1 MMMPRIWIVPTC
13 VVNTS
18 DRHCALMYK
27 YRRGE
32 GGKGGLTGMGV
43 IDGSNFPASQ
53 ARSPSHS
60 FLVQLDGRRLKII

>member
-1 MMMPRIWIVPTC
+1 MMMRRIWIVPTC

-18 DRHCALMYK
+18 DRLCAPMYK
-27 YRRGE
+27 YRRWE
-32 GGKGGLTGMGV
+32 GGLTGMGV

-53 ARSPSHS
+53 ARSPSLS